1 MSYTDERTNGWT
13 IWKARSDGG
22 LFFLGR
28 IDRSLEWRPTGGG
41 TKRKGWNYKWNE
53 HMHKTRAHS
62 RHHGFRVLAPAF
74 SLFGLS
80 CSCHSVFLPG
90 AYRLAAC
97 CFILSSSSAG
107 SVARGLCRSVT
118 YGFLTPFRVGPE
130 GEGRSTVN
138 ISGCPET

>member
-28 IDRSLEWRPTGGG
+28 IDRSLEWRPTSGG

-53 HMHKTRAHS
+53 HMHKTRAS
-62 RHHGFRVLAPAF
+62 
-74 SLFGLS
+74 
-80 CSCHSVFLPG
+80 FLPSWFQG
-90 AYRLAAC
+90 FSTGVLPFWSVVLLSFCFFTRRLPTGC
-97 CFILSSSSAG
+97 LLFYSFFLIG
-107 SVARGLCRSVT
+107 RVARGLCRSVT
-118 YGFLTPFRVGPE
+118 YGFLTPFKVGPE

-138 ISGCPET
+138 ISGCPDT